1 VPRRWRTSAVWAVVA
16 IVAGLSLAVGSG
28 AFSGGHAKAPSLY
41 QRTMQVAGEYRCPVC
56 AGESVATSDA
66 AEAVE
71 IRGLIQ
77 GWLAEGRSQA
87 QIRSYLVDDY
97 GPSILE
103 KPPASGIGVLIWVLP
118 VVFGVLCILGLVL
131 VFAYWRRAGVVG
143 ADPYERRPRRLAR
156 SVRVA
161 TLAPA
166 TTGAAVT
173 AVAPATTVAAATT
186 ADEGLVSSVGAAE
199 HGDEQEAALK
209 TPAHPLFQRIS
220 LVAGVGLIVAAG
232 ALFLVDRSSSQRVP
246 GGTISGGVT
255 GVDAELEQAAALAS
269 SNPTAALAVY
279 DAVLSSDPNQPVAL
293 SGEGWIYAEA
303 GFATKAEGL
312 LQKAEKVD
320 PTYPP
325 PHLYRGLVLLEDER
339 QPAAA
344 IKELKWFLAHGPDP
358 AMAKAAQTAL
368 AQAEAKL

>member
-1 VPRRWRTSAVWAVVA
+1 MPRRWRTSAVWAVVA

-28 AFSGGHAKAPSLY
+28 AFSGGHAKAASLY

-118 VVFGVLCILGLVL
+118 VVFGALCILGLVL

-143 ADPYERRPRRLAR
+143 AEPYDRRPRRLGR
-156 SVRVA
+156 PVQVA

-166 TTGAAVT
+166 ITGAAVT
-173 AVAPATTVAAATT
+173 PVTEVAPATTVVAATT
-186 ADEGLVSSVGAAE
+186 ADEGLVSSAGAAE
-199 HGDEQEAALK
+199 PGDEMEAALK
-209 TPAHPLFQRIS
+209 TPAHPLFQRI
-220 LVAGVGLIVAAG
+220 
-232 ALFLVDRSSSQRVP
+232 LVDRGSRVDCRGRRSFP
-246 GGTISGGVT
+246 GGPVVEPAGPRGDDKRRRYGGRRGARAGRSPGVEQPDGRSGGLRR
-255 GVDAELEQAAALAS
+255 GPEQR
-269 SNPTAALAVY
+269 P
-279 DAVLSSDPNQPVAL
+279 
-293 SGEGWIYAEA
+293 
-303 GFATKAEGL
+303 
-312 LQKAEKVD
+312 
-320 PTYPP
+320 
-325 PHLYRGLVLLEDER
+325 
-339 QPAAA
+339 
-344 IKELKWFLAHGPDP
+344 
-358 AMAKAAQTAL
+358 
-368 AQAEAKL
+368 